1 MLETM
6 GEAYK
11 VLHLQGQRLSP
22 FDSYYMMTLGN
33 ARALGLEDRI
43 GSLHAGADADIV
55 VLDSRAKPA
64 MELRMRTATTLA
76 EELFILQTMGDDRS
90 VAEVYVA
97 GKPMKSR
104 TGQAGLYT
112 CPHTAGSRIADSL
125 TIRWERNAPSLCLPI
140 VRRVFDP
147 PSPSSVHRRFGG

>member
-6 GEAYK
+6 DEAYK

-22 FDSYYMMTLGN
+22 LNSFYMLTLGN
-33 ARALGLEDRI
+33 ARALDLEHRI

-64 MELRMRTATTLA
+64 MELRMQVASTLA

-97 GKPMKSR
+97 GRQMKCGR
-104 TGQAGLYT
+104 REMKTEAVRALA
-112 CPHTAGSRIADSL
+112 TA
-125 TIRWERNAPSLCLPI
+125 
-140 VRRVFDP
+140 
-147 PSPSSVHRRFGG
+147 